1 MSDVAVRVEEV
12 WKNFR
17 LYHERNQYIKAA
29 VLRGRRAR
37 YEEFWALKGVT
48 FDVTE
53 GQTFGIIGSNG
64 SGKSTLLKCLTGI
77 LRVDRGSLATHGRVA
92 ALLELGAGFHPEL
105 TGVENIY
112 LNGAILGMTRKEI
125 SRRFDDIVAFAG
137 LEQFIDTPVKN
148 YSSGMS
154 VRLGFAIAAN
164 VEPEILLVDEVLS
177 VGDASFQRRCLEK
190 IEQFRTDGRT
200 IVFVSHGLGQV
211 EQLCENVAWLEF
223 GELRMLGPAREVVQA
238 YTGASHGGVQESEGE
253 LGWRWGT
260 GEAQIK
266 NVALLDDD
274 GEPVTVVRS
283 KQPVTVRIEYEAN
296 VLLRDIVVGI
306 AINHLHGHLMFGTN
320 TRRRNLTIDIAEG
333 PGTAEFRFD
342 CFPLLEG
349 VYDLTVAVSDHT
361 EVHPFEHWEKAL
373 RFEVD
378 QSGIY
383 DGGSVVA
390 DGTWTHEGHSAR
402 RIRQSSSASR

>member
-1 MSDVAVRVEEV
+1 MSDVAVRVDEV
-12 WKNFR
+12 WKSFR

-37 YEEFWALKGVT
+37 FEEFWALKGISFEVRH
-48 FDVTE
+48 

-64 SGKSTLLKCLTGI
+64 SGKSTMLKCLTGI
-77 LRVDRGSLATHGRVA
+77 LHADRGTIETHGRLA

-105 TGVENIY
+105 TGVENVY

-125 SRRFDDIVAFAG
+125 SRRFDDIVSFAG

-148 YSSGMS
+148 YSSGMT

-177 VGDASFQRRCLEK
+177 VGDESFQRRCLEK
-190 IEQFRTDGRT
+190 IEQFRSDGRT
-200 IVFVSHGLGQV
+200 IVFVSHGLSQV
-211 EQLCENVAWLEF
+211 EQLCETVAWIEY
-223 GELRMLGPAREVVQA
+223 GELRRLGPSREVVQA
-238 YTGASHGGVQESEGE
+238 YTGASHGAVQETDGQEGV
-253 LGWRWGT
+253 RWGT

-266 NVALLDDD
+266 SVTLRDDEGVPLTVIKSGQAVNVC
-274 GEPVTVVRS
+274 
-283 KQPVTVRIEYEAN
+283 IEYEAN

-306 AINHLHGHLMFGTN
+306 AINHLHGHPMFGTN
-320 TRRRNLTIDIAEG
+320 TRRRNITIDLAEG
-333 PGTAEFRFD
+333 PATATFRFER
-342 CFPLLEG
+342 FPLLEG

-361 EVHPFEHWEKAL
+361 EVHPFDHWDKAV

-383 DGGSVVA
+383 DVGSVMV
-390 DGTWTHEGHSAR
+390 DGEWTVESRSAR
-402 RIRQSSSASR
+402 RVDHSSSARR